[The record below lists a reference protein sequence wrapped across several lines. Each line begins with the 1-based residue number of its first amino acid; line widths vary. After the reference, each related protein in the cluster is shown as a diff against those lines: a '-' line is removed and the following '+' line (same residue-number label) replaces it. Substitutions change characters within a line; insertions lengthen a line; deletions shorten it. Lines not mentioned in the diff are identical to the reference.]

1 MRVQDGEND
10 GLDNT
15 RNDDNRIGNKAL
27 ANSMNMTTV
36 ASWHDQNNCGQRA
49 CDRSDDGA
57 GTRHAMGA
65 DEIRARGKQGK
76 SELYV
81 SREVDER
88 RARTDNSEELGAQ
101 RVGTG
106 APRWAKW
113 STASARLPKNSR
125 GTQGEQAATREIV
138 QARATSREPAME
150 T

>member
-1 MRVQDGEND
+1 
-10 GLDNT
+10 
-15 RNDDNRIGNKAL
+15 
-27 ANSMNMTTV
+27 
-36 ASWHDQNNCGQRA
+36 
-49 CDRSDDGA
+49 
-57 GTRHAMGA
+57 MGA

-150 T
+150 TEGAGHDELEYRGHGTEQTERREMELGSGELGWASRDAASRGKQPWTEQERKSRER